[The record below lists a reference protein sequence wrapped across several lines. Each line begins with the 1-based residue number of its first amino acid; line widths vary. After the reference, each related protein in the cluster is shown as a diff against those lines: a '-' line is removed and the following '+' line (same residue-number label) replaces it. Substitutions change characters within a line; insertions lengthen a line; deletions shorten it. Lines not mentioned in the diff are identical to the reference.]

1 MEVALDADSTLALLE
16 SLRRMGLVGPAERP
30 VLTPLTGGVSSEIVR
45 VETLQGVVCVKRA
58 LVKLKVAADWSA
70 PLERNAAEV
79 AWMRLASTLVPG
91 CVPSILGEDEEG
103 RAFAMAF
110 LEPSDYRLW
119 KADLLE
125 GIASVATAR
134 AVGETLATI
143 HRATADD
150 ETLANTF
157 STDANFFALRLEP
170 YFLASA
176 AANPD
181 CADALKRLS
190 EDTARTRRALV
201 HGDISPKNILVGKAG
216 PVFLDAECAW
226 YGDPAF
232 DVAFCLT
239 HLLLKCVRRPD
250 AMAGY
255 LACFDALSD
264 AYFAGASWE
273 DPTALEARVARLLPA
288 IMLGRVDGKSPVEY
302 LKAADERA
310 TVRRFAKRFVVEA
323 PRTLDAIRD
332 QWSKEQA

>member
-1 MEVALDADSTLALLE
+1 MEVALDAESALALLE
-16 SLRRMGLVGPAERP
+16 SLRRMRLVGPAEQP

-45 VETLQGVVCVKRA
+45 VQTSQGVVCVKRA
-58 LVKLKVAADWSA
+58 LAKLKVAADWSA

-103 RAFAMAF
+103 RAFAMTF
-110 LEPSDYRLW
+110 LDPRDYRLW
-119 KADLLE
+119 KGDLLS
-125 GIASVATAR
+125 GVASVETAR

-150 ETLANTF
+150 ETLATTF

-176 AANPD
+176 TANPD
-181 CADALKRLS
+181 CAVALKQLS
-190 EDTARTRRALV
+190 EDTASTRRALV
-201 HGDISPKNILVGKAG
+201 HGDVSPKNILVGKGG

-232 DVAFCLT
+232 DIAFCMT
-239 HLLLKCVRRPD
+239 HLLLKCMHRPD
-250 AMAGY
+250 ATAGY
-255 LACFDALSD
+255 LACFDALND

-273 DPTALEARVARLLPA
+273 DPAALEARAARLLPA
-288 IMLGRVDGKSPVEY
+288 LLLARVDGKSPVEY
-302 LKAADERA
+302 LNTEEDRA
-310 TVRRFAKRFVVEA
+310 KVRRFAKRFVVEA
-323 PRTLDAIRD
+323 PRTLDAIRNR
-332 QWSKEQA
+332 WSKEQA